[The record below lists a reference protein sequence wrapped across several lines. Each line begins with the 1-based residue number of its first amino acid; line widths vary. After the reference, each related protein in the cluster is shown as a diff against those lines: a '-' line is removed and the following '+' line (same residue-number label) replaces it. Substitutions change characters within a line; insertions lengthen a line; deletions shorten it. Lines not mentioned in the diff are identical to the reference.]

1 MKYWRGYLV
10 AGIFAV
16 FTAAVT
22 AFAKA
27 NTTLVDMVYPYVT
40 RTIVSYLTDWTAGVD
55 FCLWQLIILLLI
67 AGLLA
72 SVVLMIVLKWNP
84 IQWLGWVLAGACCL
98 SFLHTGIYGLNY
110 HAGSIAEDL
119 RLEVTDY
126 TVSELNAATVYYM
139 EQANL
144 LAGQINRDEEGN
156 VAFATFEALSQQAGE
171 GFTTLTYTHSYPIFS
186 GSVKPVKKL
195 SWSGMYTSMGIT
207 GVTINLTGEAA
218 VNPDI
223 PDIALP
229 FTMCHEMAHRMSI
242 ATESDANMAAFLA
255 CSVNSSVEFQ
265 YSAYFMAF
273 RYCYNAL
280 SSNTTST
287 AQACI
292 TQINTKLDKLVL
304 RDLEAYD
311 AFFDKY
317 IKEDASNLAD
327 SANDSYLK
335 ASGDEAGTDS
345 YANVTNLL
353 VSWYVQELVIPQYT
367 EDDKDQF
374 DPLDRNQVDLSGIVN
389 AGA

>member
-1 MKYWRGYLV
+1 
-10 AGIFAV
+10 
-16 FTAAVT
+16 
-22 AFAKA
+22 
-27 NTTLVDMVYPYVT
+27 
-40 RTIVSYLTDWTAGVD
+40 
-55 FCLWQLIILLLI
+55 
-67 AGLLA
+67 
-72 SVVLMIVLKWNP
+72 
-84 IQWLGWVLAGACCL
+84 
-98 SFLHTGIYGLNY
+98 
-110 HAGSIAEDL
+110 
-119 RLEVTDY
+119 
-126 TVSELNAATVYYM
+126 
-139 EQANL
+139 
-144 LAGQINRDEEGN
+144 
-156 VAFATFEALSQQAGE
+156 
-171 GFTTLTYTHSYPIFS
+171 
-186 GSVKPVKKL
+186 
-195 SWSGMYTSMGIT
+195 MYTSMGIT

-265 YSAYFMAF
+265 YSAYIMAF

-292 TQINTKLDKLVL
+292 TQINAKLDKLVL
-304 RDLEAYD
+304 QDLDAYD
-311 AFFDKY
+311 AFFDEHM
-317 IKEDASNLAD
+317 KEDASELAD

-367 EDDKDQF
+367 EDDENRF
-374 DPLDRNQVDLSGIVN
+374 DPLDPNQVDLSGIVN